1 MATIYDSLKGING
14 YPIPKQTIL
23 DIATINGLDSTSE
36 SNTEVLQ
43 SEAFKSAKA
52 DILSWLALAPKV
64 VQNDIAYSFT
74 DEQRIDF
81 SQAAAEIRS
90 SNEGSATVSSIYGY
104 KGSRL

>member
-36 SNTEVLQ
+36 SNEEVLQ
-43 SEAFKSAKA
+43 SDDFKSAKA

-81 SQAAAEIRS
+81 SKAAAEIRAS
-90 SNEGSATVSSIYGY
+90 SGEPVATSSIYGY